1 MDGYSRSSNASTHIP
16 TSRQPL
22 NNKPPMSVSNSNSNS
37 DLAREQRARGDLEGK
52 LTGMERRLQGLEK
65 ELEDSSRRERWERE
79 RSRELEEEVRGLK
92 ERAGGHA
99 SALRS
104 VQREVE
110 VAQSQLDSERQRA
123 EGKRREDQAEVVKW
137 RQQCEMLEDELQ
149 GFREGQRLQDE
160 QNVSYRLTVGL
171 WEVGCWLC
179 ADIADCSGTVVQ
191 RDDAGTSERSHLTR
205 R

>member
-1 MDGYSRSSNASTHIP
+1 
-16 TSRQPL
+16 
-22 NNKPPMSVSNSNSNS
+22 MSVSNSNSNS

-110 VAQSQLDSERQRA
+110 VAQSQLESERQRA

-160 QNVSYRLTVGL
+160 QNVSYRLTMAS
-171 WEVGCWLC
+171 WLC